1 MRRYFVGLSLL
12 AGAVW
17 WAQAAPAAAQG
28 CVSYSSPLQGYLYG
42 YCYGYP
48 FDGRVFPVNVPS
60 GANATTFVLGTLGAV
75 YPNNALSLS
84 PPLQGPAPSLISAA
98 QTGDSLSANP
108 TTIQPVNTLPT
119 NGLAF
124 ATAGT
129 TGGTGTGF
137 AGIAAPLT
145 STTNVYG
152 ITPAPPAPGAPA
164 ASPSSGPAPA
174 ATQVSTGTFSPGL
187 PMAALAS
194 LVPGLGFS
202 GYAGYGYPYSGY
214 PFNSGLTVTYNG
226 YPFPIFGW
234 PGSFGYPF
242 YVRRGFDPSATLDQ
256 KWQSL
261 DAVPLPSG
269 GYQLVWTVGTS
280 FSGTSHEIF
289 QCPQPDTPTWACRS
303 LAVVNAETRT
313 YGPVAGGYTYVVRSS
328 GYGGYTG
335 TIGWG
340 GQLEAE
346 STRLPLPT
354 VPPGGWPAPAAPAEG
369 AGATSSTP

>member
-1 MRRYFVGLSLL
+1 MRRYLLGLGLLVGV
-12 AGAVW
+12 VW
-17 WAQAAPAAAQG
+17 LVHAPTTEAQG

-48 FDGRVFPVNVPS
+48 FDGRIFPVNAPS

-84 PPLQGPAPSLISAA
+84 PPLQGAAPSLISAA
-98 QTGDSLSANP
+98 QTGDSLSTNP
-108 TTIQPVNTLPT
+108 TTLSPVNTLLG
-119 NGLAF
+119 NSLAF

-129 TGGTGTGF
+129 AASGAGTGF
-137 AGIAAPLT
+137 TGT
-145 STTNVYG
+145 SPSVTSSVYG
-152 ITPAPPAPGAPA
+152 VFPGGPAGAP

-174 ATQVSTGTFSPGL
+174 STQVTTGTLTPGL

-214 PFNSGLTVTYNG
+214 PFHSGLTVTYNG
-226 YPFPIFGW
+226 FQFPIFGW

-269 GYQLVWTVGTS
+269 GWQLIWTVGTS
-280 FSGTSHEIF
+280 LSGTSHEIF

-303 LAVVNAETRT
+303 LAVLNSETRT
-313 YGPVAGGYTYVVRSS
+313 YGPVTGGYTYVVRSS

-340 GQLEAE
+340 GNLEAE
-346 STRLPLPT
+346 STRLPLPV
-354 VPPGGWPAPAAPAEG
+354 VPPGGWPEAPTAPASSAPG
-369 AGATSSTP
+369 AGGAP

>member
-1 MRRYFVGLSLL
+1 MRRYLLFGLGLL

-17 WAQAAPAAAQG
+17 LGQAPPAAAQG

-84 PPLQGPAPSLISAA
+84 PPLQGAAPSLISAA
-98 QTGDSLSANP
+98 QTGDSLSTNP
-108 TTIQPVNTLPT
+108 TTIQPVNTLPS

-124 ATAGT
+124 ATAGAT
-129 TGGTGTGF
+129 SGGTGF
-137 AGIAAPLT
+137 AGNAPSLT
-145 STTNVYG
+145 SGVYG
-152 ITPAPPAPGAPA
+152 VAPAPAGPGGAA
-164 ASPSSGPAPA
+164 ASPSSGPAPTVA
-174 ATQVSTGTFSPGL
+174 RVSTGDFSPGL
-187 PMAALAS
+187 PMAALVS

-214 PFNSGLTVTYNG
+214 PFHSGLTVTYNG

-269 GYQLVWTVGTS
+269 GWQLVWTVGTS

-289 QCPQPDTPTWACRS
+289 QCPQPDTPTWACRP
-303 LAVVNAETRT
+303 LAVVNAEIRT

-340 GQLEAE
+340 GALEAE
-346 STRLPLPT
+346 STRLPLPV
-354 VPPGGWPAPAAPAEG
+354 VPPGGWPEVPPAPPAGGAAG
-369 AGATSSTP
+369 GSTP

>member
-1 MRRYFVGLSLL
+1 MRRYLLLGLGLL

-17 WAQAAPAAAQG
+17 LVQAPSAAAQG

-84 PPLQGPAPSLISAA
+84 PPLQGAAPSLISAA
-98 QTGDSLSANP
+98 QTGDSLSTNP

-124 ATAGT
+124 ATAGA
-129 TGGTGTGF
+129 GGGGTGF
-137 AGIAAPLT
+137 AGSAPSLT
-145 STTNVYG
+145 SGVYG
-152 ITPAPPAPGAPA
+152 VAPAPAGPGGAA
-164 ASPSSGPAPA
+164 ASPSSGPAPT
-174 ATQVSTGTFSPGL
+174 ATRVSTGDLSPGL
-187 PMAALAS
+187 PMAALVS

-214 PFNSGLTVTYNG
+214 PFHSGLTVTYNG

-261 DAVPLPSG
+261 DAVPLPTG
-269 GYQLVWTVGTS
+269 GWQLVWTVGTS

-289 QCPQPDTPTWACRS
+289 QCPQPDTPTWACRP
-303 LAVVNAETRT
+303 LAVVNAEIRT

-340 GQLEAE
+340 GALEAE
-346 STRLPLPT
+346 STRLPLPV
-354 VPPGGWPAPAAPAEG
+354 VPPGGWPEAPPAGGAAG
-369 AGATSSTP
+369 GSTP